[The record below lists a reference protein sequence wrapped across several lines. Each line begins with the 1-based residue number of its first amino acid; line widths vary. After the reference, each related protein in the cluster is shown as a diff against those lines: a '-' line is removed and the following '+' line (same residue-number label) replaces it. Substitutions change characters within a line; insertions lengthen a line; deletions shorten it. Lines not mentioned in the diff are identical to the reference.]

1 MNIYLIYGVTDCP
14 SCLRAQAILMDLDI
28 EYVFID
34 MSFSKAYMK
43 SIKKQFD
50 WPTFPVIVEVST
62 LEIASGG
69 TERDRG
75 QSCLSP

>member
-1 MNIYLIYGVTDCP
+1 MNVYLIYGVTDCP

-34 MSFSKAYMK
+34 MSFSKTYMK

-50 WPTFPVIVEVST
+50 WPTFPVIVEVSSEDGEK
-62 LEIASGG
+62 LIGG
-69 TERDRG
+69 FDQLFEMIGT
-75 QSCLSP
+75 